1 MSDVRIEVRD
11 NEETYVVSSDVGY
24 KYLNGRVTALEG
36 SLEKDLAD
44 KWAKALQEINNYL
57 SNLQVNIVGN
67 KIVDELPEVGAPG
80 ILYLVMNEAGTAYTS
95 YIYANDKWVKL
106 AVIDFSK
113 YVPITRMVN
122 WKTLDKDIVLTA
134 TDIGGDAT
142 IASGANAHAEGK
154 LTRAYGDMSH
164 GEGFQSW
171 AEGKCSHA
179 EGIASRATGEGA
191 HAEGTTTVASGLNS
205 HAEGSFT
212 KAAGDYS
219 HAEGAGCQAKGKAQH
234 VQGRYNVVDNDNKF
248 AVIIGNG
255 YGREFP
261 ELKPPKDPDSDLD
274 MTPPVGHS
282 NAYALDW
289 DGNVYLKGGVYVNCN
304 ADSTG
309 GTKLSLDVDSI
320 MGAIK
325 DELYNKVYPVGS
337 VYMTSD
343 DNFNPEEAFGGTWH
357 HVTDD
362 VYLKAVMSGGGTT
375 GGSTDHVITSSNL
388 PPHVHG
394 MKHTHNVSSKGYYAI
409 ATQKT
414 WQFETFGGKFADNS
428 ARYKVPMV
436 RTATS
441 SSPSG
446 EQRDCKT
453 TGSASITDTGT
464 GSFANAA
471 YHPGYYGVHIWER
484 RA

>member
-57 SNLQVNIVGN
+57 NNLQVNIVGN
-67 KIVDELPEVGAPG
+67 KIVDELPEVGDPG
-80 ILYLVMNEAGTAYTS
+80 ILYLVMNETGTAYTS

-113 YVPITRMVN
+113 YVPITRTVN
-122 WKTLDKDIVLTA
+122 EKALDTDIVLTA
-134 TDIGGDAT
+134 TDIGGDRT
-142 IASGANAHAEGK
+142 K
-154 LTRAYGDMSH
+154 
-164 GEGFQSW
+164 
-171 AEGKCSHA
+171 
-179 EGIASRATGEGA
+179 ATGE
-191 HAEGTTTVASGLNS
+191 NS
-205 HAEGSFT
+205 HAEGSQCE
-212 KAAGDYS
+212 ALGDCTHAEGFQAIARGLWAHAEGVQTRANGVNS
-219 HAEGAGCQAKGKAQH
+219 HAEGDGALASGHVSHAEGYGTEAAGEYQH
-234 VQGRYNVVDNDNKF
+234 VQGKHNVVDEANKF
-248 AVIIGNG
+248 ADIVGNG
-255 YGREFP
+255 ADI
-261 ELKPPKDPDSDLD
+261 LNK
-274 MTPPVGHS
+274 S

-289 DGNVYLKGGVYVNCN
+289 DGNLYLKGGVYVNCN

-320 MGAIK
+320 MNAIK
-325 DELYNKVYPVGS
+325 DQLYEKVYPVGS

-343 DNFNPEEAFGGTWH
+343 DNFNPAEVFGGTWH
-357 HVTDD
+357 HVTED
-362 VYLKAVMSGGGTT
+362 VYLKAVMSGGGST
-375 GGSTDHVITSSNL
+375 GGSTNHVIKTSNL

-409 ATQKT
+409 ATQKV
-414 WQFETFGGKFADNS
+414 WQFETFGGNFSDKS
-428 ARYKVPMV
+428 AKYKVPMV

-453 TGSASITDTGT
+453 TGVASITDTGT

>member
-1 MSDVRIEVRD
+1 MSDVKMEVRD
-11 NEETYVVSSDVGY
+11 NEETYVVSNDVGY

-57 SNLQVNIVGN
+57 NNLQVNIVGN
-67 KIVDELPEVGAPG
+67 KIVDELPEVGDPG

-113 YVPITRMVN
+113 YVPITRKVN
-122 WKTLDKDIVLTA
+122 EKTLDTDIVLTA
-134 TDIGGDAT
+134 TDIGGNNTQAT
-142 IASGANAHAEGK
+142 GQDSHAEGVDCKAQEHASHAEGRGTTASGDSSHAEGIGSIASGESSHAEGARG
-154 LTRAYGDMSH
+154 TTASGAASH
-164 GEGFQSW
+164 
-171 AEGKCSHA
+171 AEGTRTTAAGMCSHA
-179 EGIASRATGEGA
+179 EGTATIANGR
-191 HAEGTTTVASGLNS
+191 N
-205 HAEGSFT
+205 
-212 KAAGDYS
+212 
-219 HAEGAGCQAKGKAQH
+219 QH
-234 VQGRYNVVDNDNKF
+234 VQGRFNVADNDNKF
-248 AVIIGNG
+248 ADIVGNG
-255 YGREFP
+255 NSEGLETVR
-261 ELKPPKDPDSDLD
+261 
-274 MTPPVGHS
+274 S

-289 DGNVYLKGGVYVNCN
+289 DGNLYLKGGVYVNCD

-325 DELYNKVYPVGS
+325 DQLYEKVYPVGS

-343 DNFNPEEAFGGTWH
+343 DNFNPAEVFGGEWH

-414 WQFETFGGKFADNS
+414 WQFETFGGKFTDHS

>member
-1 MSDVRIEVRD
+1 MSDVRMEVRD

-57 SNLQVNIVGN
+57 NNLQVNIVGN
-67 KIVDELPEVGAPG
+67 KIVDELPEVGDQG

-113 YVPITRMVN
+113 YVPITRKVN
-122 WKTLDKDIVLTA
+122 EKALDTDIVLTA
-134 TDIGGDAT
+134 TDIGGDRT
-142 IASGANAHAEGK
+142 K
-154 LTRAYGDMSH
+154 
-164 GEGFQSW
+164 
-171 AEGKCSHA
+171 
-179 EGIASRATGEGA
+179 ATGE
-191 HAEGTTTVASGLNS
+191 NS
-205 HAEGSFT
+205 HAEGS
-212 KAAGDYS
+212 KCEALGNSS
-219 HAEGAGCQAKGKAQH
+219 HAEGVQTKASGLWSHAEGSQTRANGPSSHAEGTGSWATGSGSHAEGYGTEAAGEYQH
-234 VQGRYNVVDNDNKF
+234 VQGKHNVVDEANKF
-248 AVIIGNG
+248 ADIVGNG
-255 YGREFP
+255 ADI
-261 ELKPPKDPDSDLD
+261 LNK
-274 MTPPVGHS
+274 S

-320 MGAIK
+320 MNAIK
-325 DELYNKVYPVGS
+325 DQLYEKVYPVGS

-343 DNFNPEEAFGGTWH
+343 DNFNPAEVFGGTWH
-357 HVTDD
+357 HVTED
-362 VYLKAVMSGGGTT
+362 VYLKAVMSGGGST

-414 WQFETFGGKFADNS
+414 WQFETFGGKFSDKS
-428 ARYKVPMV
+428 AKYKVPMV

-453 TGSASITDTGT
+453 TGGASITDTGT

>member
-1 MSDVRIEVRD
+1 MSDVRMEVRD
-11 NEETYVVSSDVGY
+11 NEETYVTSNDVGY

-57 SNLQVNIVGN
+57 NNLQVNIVGN
-67 KIVDELPEVGAPG
+67 KIVDELPEVGDPG

-113 YVPITRMVN
+113 YVPITRKVN
-122 WKTLDKDIVLTA
+122 EKALDTDIVLTA
-134 TDIGGDAT
+134 TDIGGDRTKAT
-142 IASGANAHAEGK
+142 GENSHAEGTQCEA
-154 LTRAYGDMSH
+154 LGDS
-164 GEGFQSW
+164 
-171 AEGKCSHA
+171 SHA
-179 EGIASRATGEGA
+179 EGIQTKASGLWSHVEGSQTRANGPGS
-191 HAEGTTTVASGLNS
+191 HAEGTGSWATGPSS
-205 HAEGSFT
+205 HAEGYGT
-212 KAAGDYS
+212 EAAGKY
-219 HAEGAGCQAKGKAQH
+219 QH
-234 VQGRYNVVDNDNKF
+234 VQGKHNVIDEANKF
-248 AVIIGNG
+248 ADIVGNG
-255 YGREFP
+255 ADI
-261 ELKPPKDPDSDLD
+261 LNK
-274 MTPPVGHS
+274 S

-289 DGNVYLKGGVYVNCN
+289 DGNLYLKGGVYVNCN

-325 DELYNKVYPVGS
+325 DQLYEKVYPVGS

-343 DNFNPEEAFGGTWH
+343 DNFNPEEVFGGTWH

-362 VYLKAVMSGGGTT
+362 VYLKAVMSGGGST
-375 GGSTDHVITSSNL
+375 GGSTDHVITASNL

-394 MKHTHNVSSKGYYAI
+394 MRHTHNVSSKGYYAI
-409 ATQKT
+409 ATQKV
-414 WQFETFGGKFADNS
+414 WQFETFGGKFTDHS

>member
-1 MSDVRIEVRD
+1 MSDVRMEVRD
-11 NEETYVVSSDVGY
+11 SEETYVVSSDVGY

-57 SNLQVNIVGN
+57 NNLQVNIVGN
-67 KIVDELPEVGAPG
+67 KIVDELPEVGDPG

-113 YVPITRMVN
+113 YVPITRKVN
-122 WKTLDKDIVLTA
+122 EKTLDTDIVLTA
-134 TDIGGDAT
+134 TDIGGDRTKAT
-142 IASGANAHAEGK
+142 GENSHAEGTQCEA
-154 LTRAYGDMSH
+154 LGDS
-164 GEGFQSW
+164 
-171 AEGKCSHA
+171 SHA
-179 EGIASRATGEGA
+179 EGIQTKASGLWSHVEGSQTRANGPGS
-191 HAEGTTTVASGLNS
+191 HAEGTGSWATGPSS
-205 HAEGSFT
+205 HAEGYGT
-212 KAAGDYS
+212 EAAGEY
-219 HAEGAGCQAKGKAQH
+219 QH
-234 VQGRYNVVDNDNKF
+234 VQGKHNVIDEANKF
-248 AVIIGNG
+248 ADIVGNG
-255 YGREFP
+255 ADI
-261 ELKPPKDPDSDLD
+261 LNK
-274 MTPPVGHS
+274 S

-289 DGNVYLKGGVYVNCN
+289 DGNLYLKGGVYVNCN

-325 DELYNKVYPVGS
+325 DQLYEKVYPVGS

-343 DNFNPEEAFGGTWH
+343 DNFNPEEVFGGTWH

-362 VYLKAVMSGGGTT
+362 VYLKAVMSGGGST

-394 MKHTHNVSSKGYYAI
+394 MRHTHNVSSKGYYAI
-409 ATQKT
+409 ATQKV
-414 WQFETFGGKFADNS
+414 WQFETFGGKFTDHS
-428 ARYKVPMV
+428 AKYKVPMV

-464 GSFANAA
+464 GSFENAA

-484 RA
+484 MA

>member
-57 SNLQVNIVGN
+57 NNLQVNIVGN
-67 KIVDELPEVGAPG
+67 KIVDELPEVGDPG
-80 ILYLVMNEAGTAYTS
+80 ILYLVMNETGTAYTS

-113 YVPITRMVN
+113 YVPITRTVN
-122 WKTLDKDIVLTA
+122 EKALDTDIVLTA
-134 TDIGGDAT
+134 TDIGGDRTKAT
-142 IASGANAHAEGK
+142 GENYHAEGSQCEALGDCTHAEGFQAIARGLWAHAEGVQ
-154 LTRAYGDMSH
+154 TRANG
-164 GEGFQSW
+164 
-171 AEGKCSHA
+171 
-179 EGIASRATGEGA
+179 
-191 HAEGTTTVASGLNS
+191 VNS
-205 HAEGSFT
+205 HAEGDGALAS
-212 KAAGDYS
+212 GHVS
-219 HAEGAGCQAKGKAQH
+219 HAEGYGTEAAGEYQH
-234 VQGRYNVVDNDNKF
+234 VQGKHNVVDEANKF
-248 AVIIGNG
+248 ADIVGNG
-255 YGREFP
+255 ADI
-261 ELKPPKDPDSDLD
+261 LNK
-274 MTPPVGHS
+274 S

-289 DGNVYLKGGVYVNCN
+289 DGNLYLKGGVYVNCN

-320 MGAIK
+320 MNAIK
-325 DELYNKVYPVGS
+325 DQLYEKVYPVGS

-343 DNFNPEEAFGGTWH
+343 DNFNPAEVFGGTWH
-357 HVTDD
+357 HVTED
-362 VYLKAVMSGGGTT
+362 VYLKAVMSGGGST
-375 GGSTDHVITSSNL
+375 GGSTDHVITTSNL

-409 ATQKT
+409 ATQKV
-414 WQFETFGGKFADNS
+414 WQFETFGGNFSDKS
-428 ARYKVPMV
+428 AKYKVPMV

-453 TGSASITDTGT
+453 TGVASITDTGT

>member
-1 MSDVRIEVRD
+1 MSDVKIEVRD
-11 NEETYVVSSDVGY
+11 SEETYVVSSDVGY

-67 KIVDELPEVGAPG
+67 KIVDELPEVGEPG

-113 YVPITRMVN
+113 YVPITRKVN
-122 WKTLDKDIVLTA
+122 EKTLDTDIVLTA
-134 TDIGGDAT
+134 TDIGGQDTQAT
-142 IASGANAHAEGK
+142 GQDSHAEGIRSKATGNFSHAEGGGTTASGDSSHAEGRGPIASGESSHAEGARR
-154 LTRAYGDMSH
+154 TTASGPASH
-164 GEGFQSW
+164 
-171 AEGKCSHA
+171 AEGTNTTAAGMCSHA
-179 EGIASRATGEGA
+179 EGTATIANGR
-191 HAEGTTTVASGLNS
+191 N
-205 HAEGSFT
+205 
-212 KAAGDYS
+212 
-219 HAEGAGCQAKGKAQH
+219 QH
-234 VQGRYNVVDNDNKF
+234 VQGRFNVADNDNKF
-248 AVIIGNG
+248 ADIVGNG
-255 YGREFP
+255 SSEGSETER
-261 ELKPPKDPDSDLD
+261 
-274 MTPPVGHS
+274 S

-289 DGNVYLKGGVYVNCN
+289 DGNLYLKGGVYVNCN

-325 DELYNKVYPVGS
+325 DQLYEKVYPVGS

-343 DNFNPEEAFGGTWH
+343 DNFNPAEVFGGTWH

-414 WQFETFGGKFADNS
+414 WQFETFGGRFADNS

>member
-1 MSDVRIEVRD
+1 MSDVKIEVRD

-57 SNLQVNIVGN
+57 NNLQVNIVGN
-67 KIVDELPEVGAPG
+67 KIVDELPEVGDPG

-113 YVPITRMVN
+113 YVPITRKVN
-122 WKTLDKDIVLTA
+122 EKALDTDIVLTA
-134 TDIGGDAT
+134 TDIGGDRT
-142 IASGANAHAEGK
+142 K
-154 LTRAYGDMSH
+154 
-164 GEGFQSW
+164 
-171 AEGKCSHA
+171 
-179 EGIASRATGEGA
+179 ATGE
-191 HAEGTTTVASGLNS
+191 NS
-205 HAEGSFT
+205 HAEGSQCEALSDCTHAEGFQ
-212 KAAGDYS
+212 AIARGLYS
-219 HAEGAGCQAKGKAQH
+219 HAEGYQTRANGVISHAEGDGAWASGYASHAEGYGTKAAGEYQH
-234 VQGRYNVVDNDNKF
+234 VQGKHNVIDEANKF
-248 AVIIGNG
+248 ADIVGNG
-255 YGREFP
+255 ADI
-261 ELKPPKDPDSDLD
+261 LNK
-274 MTPPVGHS
+274 S

-289 DGNVYLKGGVYVNCN
+289 DGNLYLKGGVYVNCN

-320 MGAIK
+320 MNAIK
-325 DELYNKVYPVGS
+325 DQLYEKVYPVGS

-343 DNFNPEEAFGGTWH
+343 DNFNPAEVFGGTWH
-357 HVTDD
+357 HVTED
-362 VYLKAVMSGGGTT
+362 VYLKAVMSGGGST
-375 GGSTDHVITSSNL
+375 GGATDHVITSSNL

-414 WQFETFGGKFADNS
+414 WQFETFGGKFTDKS
-428 ARYKVPMV
+428 AKYKVPMV

-464 GSFANAA
+464 GSFENAA

>member
-57 SNLQVNIVGN
+57 NNLQVNIVGN
-67 KIVDELPEVGAPG
+67 KIVDELPEVGDPG
-80 ILYLVMNEAGTAYTS
+80 ILYLVMNETGTAYTS

-113 YVPITRMVN
+113 YVPITRTVN
-122 WKTLDKDIVLTA
+122 EKALDTDIVLTA
-134 TDIGGDAT
+134 TDIGGDRT
-142 IASGANAHAEGK
+142 K
-154 LTRAYGDMSH
+154 
-164 GEGFQSW
+164 
-171 AEGKCSHA
+171 
-179 EGIASRATGEGA
+179 ATGE
-191 HAEGTTTVASGLNS
+191 NS
-205 HAEGSFT
+205 HAEGSQCE
-212 KAAGDYS
+212 ALGDCTHAEGFQAIARGLWAHAEGVQTRANGVNS
-219 HAEGAGCQAKGKAQH
+219 HAEGDGALASGHVSHAEGYGTEAAGEYQH
-234 VQGRYNVVDNDNKF
+234 VQGKHNVVDEANKF
-248 AVIIGNG
+248 ADIVGNG
-255 YGREFP
+255 VDI
-261 ELKPPKDPDSDLD
+261 LNK
-274 MTPPVGHS
+274 S

-289 DGNVYLKGGVYVNCN
+289 DGNLYLKGGVYVNCN

-320 MGAIK
+320 MNAIK
-325 DELYNKVYPVGS
+325 DQLYEKVYPVGS

-343 DNFNPEEAFGGTWH
+343 DNFNPAEVFGGTWH
-357 HVTDD
+357 HVTED
-362 VYLKAVMSGGGTT
+362 VYLKAVMSGGGST
-375 GGSTDHVITSSNL
+375 GGSTDHVITTSNL

-409 ATQKT
+409 ATQKV
-414 WQFETFGGKFADNS
+414 WQFETFGGNFSDKS
-428 ARYKVPMV
+428 AKYKVPMV

-453 TGSASITDTGT
+453 TGGASITDTGT

>member
-1 MSDVRIEVRD
+1 MSDVRMEVRD
-11 NEETYVVSSDVGY
+11 SEETYVVSSDVGY

-57 SNLQVNIVGN
+57 NNLQVNIVGN
-67 KIVDELPEVGAPG
+67 KIVDVLPEVGEPG

-113 YVPITRMVN
+113 YVPITRKVN
-122 WKTLDKDIVLTA
+122 EKTLDTDIVLTA
-134 TDIGGDAT
+134 TDIGGDRTKAT
-142 IASGANAHAEGK
+142 GENSHAEGTQCEA
-154 LTRAYGDMSH
+154 LGDS
-164 GEGFQSW
+164 
-171 AEGKCSHA
+171 SHA
-179 EGIASRATGEGA
+179 EGIQTKASGLWSHVEGSQTRANGPGS
-191 HAEGTTTVASGLNS
+191 HAEGTGSWATGPSS
-205 HAEGSFT
+205 HAEGYGT
-212 KAAGDYS
+212 EAAGEY
-219 HAEGAGCQAKGKAQH
+219 QH
-234 VQGRYNVVDNDNKF
+234 VQGKHNVVDEANKF
-248 AVIIGNG
+248 ADIVGNG
-255 YGREFP
+255 ADI
-261 ELKPPKDPDSDLD
+261 LNK
-274 MTPPVGHS
+274 S

-289 DGNVYLKGGVYVNCN
+289 DGNLYLKGGVYVNCN

-309 GTKLSLDVDSI
+309 GTKLSLYVDSI

-325 DELYNKVYPVGS
+325 DQLYEKVYPVGS

-343 DNFNPEEAFGGTWH
+343 DNFNPEAVFGGSWH

-362 VYLKAVMSGGGTT
+362 VYLKAVMSGGGST
-375 GGSTDHVITSSNL
+375 GGSTDHVITPSNL

-409 ATQKT
+409 VTQKV
-414 WQFETFGGKFADNS
+414 WQFETFGGKFVDNS
-428 ARYKVPMV
+428 AKYKIPMV

-453 TGSASITDTGT
+453 TGGASITDTGT

>member
-57 SNLQVNIVGN
+57 NNLQVNIVGN
-67 KIVDELPEVGAPG
+67 KIVDELPEVGDPG

-113 YVPITRMVN
+113 YVPITRKVN
-122 WKTLDKDIVLTA
+122 EKTLDTDIVLTA
-134 TDIGGDAT
+134 TDVGGRDTQAT
-142 IASGANAHAEGK
+142 GENSHAEGQG
-154 LTRAYGDMSH
+154 TTASGDS
-164 GEGFQSW
+164 
-171 AEGKCSHA
+171 SHA
-179 EGIASRATGEGA
+179 EGIGSI
-191 HAEGTTTVASGLNS
+191 ASGES
-205 HAEGSFT
+205 
-212 KAAGDYS
+212 S
-219 HAEGAGCQAKGKAQH
+219 HAEGARGTTASGAASHAEGTRTTAAGITSHAEGTATIANGRNQH
-234 VQGRYNVVDNDNKF
+234 VQGRFNVADNDNKF
-248 AVIIGNG
+248 ADIVGNG
-255 YGREFP
+255 SSEGLETVR
-261 ELKPPKDPDSDLD
+261 
-274 MTPPVGHS
+274 S

-289 DGNVYLKGGVYVNCN
+289 DGNLYLKGGVYVNCN

-325 DELYNKVYPVGS
+325 DQLYEKVYPVGS

-343 DNFNPEEAFGGTWH
+343 DNFNPAEVFGGTWH

-394 MKHTHNVSSKGYYAI
+394 MRHTHNVSSKGYYAC

-414 WQFETFGGKFADNS
+414 WQFETFGGKVTDNS
-428 ARYKVPMV
+428 AKYKVPMV

-453 TGSASITDTGT
+453 TGSASISDTGN

-484 RA
+484 KA

>member
-1 MSDVRIEVRD
+1 MSDVRMEVRD
-11 NEETYVVSSDVGY
+11 NEETYVTSNDVGY

-57 SNLQVNIVGN
+57 NNLQVNIVGN
-67 KIVDELPEVGAPG
+67 KIVDELPEVGDPG

-113 YVPITRMVN
+113 YVPITRKVN
-122 WKTLDKDIVLTA
+122 EKALDTDIVLTA
-134 TDIGGDAT
+134 TDIGGDRTKAT
-142 IASGANAHAEGK
+142 GENSHAEGTQCEA
-154 LTRAYGDMSH
+154 LGDS
-164 GEGFQSW
+164 
-171 AEGKCSHA
+171 SHA
-179 EGIASRATGEGA
+179 EGIQTKASGLWSHVEGSQTRANGPGS
-191 HAEGTTTVASGLNS
+191 HAEGTGSWATGPSS
-205 HAEGSFT
+205 HAEGYGT
-212 KAAGDYS
+212 EAAGKY
-219 HAEGAGCQAKGKAQH
+219 QH
-234 VQGRYNVVDNDNKF
+234 VQGKHNVIDEANKF
-248 AVIIGNG
+248 ADIVGNG
-255 YGREFP
+255 ADI
-261 ELKPPKDPDSDLD
+261 LNK
-274 MTPPVGHS
+274 S

-289 DGNVYLKGGVYVNCN
+289 DGNLYLKGGVYVNCN

-325 DELYNKVYPVGS
+325 DQLYEKVYPVGS

-343 DNFNPEEAFGGTWH
+343 DNFNPEEVFGGTWH

-362 VYLKAVMSGGGTT
+362 VYLKAVMSGGGST
-375 GGSTDHVITSSNL
+375 GGSTDHVITASNL

-394 MKHTHNVSSKGYYAI
+394 MRHTHNVSSKGYCAI
-409 ATQKT
+409 ATQKV
-414 WQFETFGGKFADNS
+414 WQFETFGGKFTDHS

>member
-1 MSDVRIEVRD
+1 MSDVRMEVRD

-57 SNLQVNIVGN
+57 NNLQVNIVGN
-67 KIVDELPEVGAPG
+67 KIVDELPEVGEPG

-113 YVPITRMVN
+113 YVPITRKVN
-122 WKTLDKDIVLTA
+122 EKALDTDIVLTA
-134 TDIGGDAT
+134 TDIGGLRT
-142 IASGANAHAEGK
+142 MASGSQSHAEGTDSKALGDDSHAEGWSCTASGDGSHSEGRQSVASGKASHAEGYRMSTASGVASHAEGK
-154 LTRAYGDMSH
+154 GTLAQGNS
-164 GEGFQSW
+164 
-171 AEGKCSHA
+171 SHA
-179 EGIASRATGEGA
+179 EGLFTIAYGE
-191 HAEGTTTVASGLNS
+191 E
-205 HAEGSFT
+205 
-212 KAAGDYS
+212 
-219 HAEGAGCQAKGKAQH
+219 QH
-234 VQGRYNVVDNDNKF
+234 VQGRCNVADNDNKF
-248 AVIIGNG
+248 ADIVGNG
-255 YGREFP
+255 TDTENR
-261 ELKPPKDPDSDLD
+261 
-274 MTPPVGHS
+274 S

-289 DGNVYLKGGVYVNCN
+289 DGNLYLKGGVYVNCN

-325 DELYNKVYPVGS
+325 DQLYEKVYPVGS

-343 DNFNPEEAFGGTWH
+343 DNFNPEAVFGGTWH

-362 VYLKAVMSGGGTT
+362 VYLKAVMSGGGST

-394 MKHTHNVSSKGYYAI
+394 MKHTHSVSSKGYYTI
-409 ATQKT
+409 ATQKV
-414 WQFETFGGKFADNS
+414 WQFETFGGKFVDNS
-428 ARYKVPMV
+428 AKYKVPMV

-464 GSFANAA
+464 GSFENAA

>member
-24 KYLNGRVTALEG
+24 KYLNGRVTAIEG

-57 SNLQVNIVGN
+57 NNLQVNIVGN
-67 KIVDELPEVGAPG
+67 KIVDELPEVGDPG
-80 ILYLVMNEAGTAYTS
+80 ILYLVMNETGTAYTS

-113 YVPITRMVN
+113 YVPITRTVN
-122 WKTLDKDIVLTA
+122 EKALDTDIVLTA
-134 TDIGGDAT
+134 TDIGGDRT
-142 IASGANAHAEGK
+142 K
-154 LTRAYGDMSH
+154 
-164 GEGFQSW
+164 
-171 AEGKCSHA
+171 
-179 EGIASRATGEGA
+179 ATGE
-191 HAEGTTTVASGLNS
+191 NS
-205 HAEGSFT
+205 HAEGSQCE
-212 KAAGDYS
+212 ALGDCTHAEGFQAIARGLWAHAEGVQTRANGVNS
-219 HAEGAGCQAKGKAQH
+219 HAEGDGALASGHVSHAEGYGTEAAGQYQH
-234 VQGRYNVVDNDNKF
+234 VQGKHNVVDEANKF
-248 AVIIGNG
+248 ADIVGNG
-255 YGREFP
+255 ADI
-261 ELKPPKDPDSDLD
+261 LNK
-274 MTPPVGHS
+274 S

-289 DGNVYLKGGVYVNCN
+289 DGNLYLKGGVYVNCN

-320 MGAIK
+320 MNAIK
-325 DELYNKVYPVGS
+325 DQLYEKVYPVGS

-343 DNFNPEEAFGGTWH
+343 DNFNPAEVFGGTWH
-357 HVTDD
+357 HVTED
-362 VYLKAVMSGGGTT
+362 VYLKAVMSGGGST
-375 GGSTDHVITSSNL
+375 GGSTDHVITTSNL

-409 ATQKT
+409 ATQKV
-414 WQFETFGGKFADNS
+414 WQFETFGGNFSDKS
-428 ARYKVPMV
+428 AKYKIPMV

-453 TGSASITDTGT
+453 TGVASITDTGT

>member
-1 MSDVRIEVRD
+1 MSDVRMEVRD
-11 NEETYVVSSDVGY
+11 NEETYVTSNDVGY

-57 SNLQVNIVGN
+57 NNLQVNIVGN
-67 KIVDELPEVGAPG
+67 KIVDELPEVGDPG

-113 YVPITRMVN
+113 YVPITRKVN
-122 WKTLDKDIVLTA
+122 EKALDKDIVLTA
-134 TDIGGDAT
+134 TDIGGHRTTAT
-142 IASGANAHAEGK
+142 GYASHAEGTESNATGYASHAEGRSDA
-154 LTRAYGDMSH
+154 LGYFSH
-164 GEGFQSW
+164 GEGQG
-171 AEGKCSHA
+171 A
-179 EGIASRATGEGA
+179 IAKGQ
-191 HAEGTTTVASGLNS
+191 VS
-205 HAEGSFT
+205 HAEGSDTFAT
-212 KAAGDYS
+212 GETS
-219 HAEGAGCQAKGKAQH
+219 HAEGCSTTAQGTYSHSEGYYAVANGNMQH
-234 VQGRYNVVDNDNKF
+234 VQGKYNIADNDNKF
-248 AVIIGNG
+248 ADIVGNG
-255 YGREFP
+255 ASNTNR
-261 ELKPPKDPDSDLD
+261 
-274 MTPPVGHS
+274 S

-289 DGNVYLKGGVYVNCN
+289 DGNLYLKGGVYVNCN

-325 DELYNKVYPVGS
+325 DQLYEKVYPVGS

-343 DNFNPEEAFGGTWH
+343 DNFNPEEVFGGTWH

-362 VYLKAVMSGGGTT
+362 VYLKAVMSGGGSK

-409 ATQKT
+409 ATQKV
-414 WQFETFGGKFADNS
+414 WQFETFGGKFVDHS
-428 ARYKVPMV
+428 AKYKVPMV

>member
-1 MSDVRIEVRD
+1 MSDVRMEVRD
-11 NEETYVVSSDVGY
+11 SEETYVVSSDVGY

-57 SNLQVNIVGN
+57 NNLQVNIVGN
-67 KIVDELPEVGAPG
+67 KIVDELPEVGDPG

-113 YVPITRMVN
+113 YVPITRKVN
-122 WKTLDKDIVLTA
+122 EKALDTDIVLTA
-134 TDIGGDAT
+134 TDIGGDRTKAT
-142 IASGANAHAEGK
+142 GENSHAEGTQCEA
-154 LTRAYGDMSH
+154 LGDS
-164 GEGFQSW
+164 
-171 AEGKCSHA
+171 SHA
-179 EGIASRATGEGA
+179 EGIQTKASGLWSHVEGSQTRANGPGS
-191 HAEGTTTVASGLNS
+191 HAEGTGSWATGPSS
-205 HAEGSFT
+205 HAEGYGT
-212 KAAGDYS
+212 EAAGKY
-219 HAEGAGCQAKGKAQH
+219 QH
-234 VQGRYNVVDNDNKF
+234 VQGKHNVIDEANKF
-248 AVIIGNG
+248 ADIVGNG
-255 YGREFP
+255 ADI
-261 ELKPPKDPDSDLD
+261 LNK
-274 MTPPVGHS
+274 S

-289 DGNVYLKGGVYVNCN
+289 DGNLYLKGGVYVNCN

-325 DELYNKVYPVGS
+325 DQLYEKVYPVGS

-343 DNFNPEEAFGGTWH
+343 DNFNPEEVFGGTWH

-362 VYLKAVMSGGGTT
+362 VYLKAVMSGGGSK
-375 GGSTDHVITSSNL
+375 GGSTDHVITASNL

-394 MKHTHNVSSKGYYAI
+394 MRHTHNVSSKGYYAI
-409 ATQKT
+409 ATQKV
-414 WQFETFGGKFADNS
+414 WQFETFGGKFTDHS

-464 GSFANAA
+464 GSFANVA

>member
-1 MSDVRIEVRD
+1 MSDVKIEVRD
-11 NEETYVVSSDVGY
+11 SEETYVVSSDVGY

-67 KIVDELPEVGAPG
+67 KIVDELPEVGEPG

-113 YVPITRMVN
+113 YVPITRKVN
-122 WKTLDKDIVLTA
+122 EKALDTDIVLTA
-134 TDIGGDAT
+134 TDIGGDRTKAT
-142 IASGANAHAEGK
+142 GENSHAEGTQCEA
-154 LTRAYGDMSH
+154 LGDS
-164 GEGFQSW
+164 
-171 AEGKCSHA
+171 SHA
-179 EGIASRATGEGA
+179 EGIQTK
-191 HAEGTTTVASGLNS
+191 ASGLWS
-205 HAEGSFT
+205 HAEGSQT
-212 KAAGDYS
+212 RANGPGS
-219 HAEGAGCQAKGKAQH
+219 HAEGTGSWATGSSSHAEGYGTEAAGEYQH
-234 VQGRYNVVDNDNKF
+234 VQGKHNVIDEANKF
-248 AVIIGNG
+248 AAIVGNG
-255 YGREFP
+255 ADI
-261 ELKPPKDPDSDLD
+261 LNK
-274 MTPPVGHS
+274 S

-289 DGNVYLKGGVYVNCN
+289 DGNLYLKGGVYVNCN

-320 MGAIK
+320 MGVIK
-325 DELYNKVYPVGS
+325 DQLYEKVYPVGS

-343 DNFNPEEAFGGTWH
+343 DNFNPAEVFGGEWH

-362 VYLKAVMSGGGTT
+362 VYLKAVMSGGGST
-375 GGSTDHVITSSNL
+375 GGSTNHVITSSNL

-414 WQFETFGGKFADNS
+414 WQFETFGGKFTDNS

-453 TGSASITDTGT
+453 TGSASISDTGT
-464 GSFANAA
+464 GSFENTA

>member
-1 MSDVRIEVRD
+1 MSDVRMEVRD

-44 KWAKALQEINNYL
+44 KWAKAIQEINNYL
-57 SNLQVNIVGN
+57 NNLQVNIVGN
-67 KIVDELPEVGAPG
+67 KIVDELPEVGDPG

-113 YVPITRMVN
+113 YVPITRKVN
-122 WKTLDKDIVLTA
+122 EKALDTDIILTA
-134 TDIGGDAT
+134 TDIGGDRTKAT
-142 IASGANAHAEGK
+142 GENSHAEGRG
-154 LTRAYGDMSH
+154 TTASGDS
-164 GEGFQSW
+164 
-171 AEGKCSHA
+171 SHA
-179 EGIASRATGEGA
+179 EGIGSI
-191 HAEGTTTVASGLNS
+191 ASGES
-205 HAEGSFT
+205 
-212 KAAGDYS
+212 S
-219 HAEGAGCQAKGKAQH
+219 HAEGARGTTASGSASHAEGTRTTAAGITSHAEGTATIANGRNQH
-234 VQGRYNVVDNDNKF
+234 VQGRFNVADNDNKF
-248 AVIIGNG
+248 ADIVGNG
-255 YGREFP
+255 NSEGLETVR
-261 ELKPPKDPDSDLD
+261 
-274 MTPPVGHS
+274 S

-289 DGNVYLKGGVYVNCN
+289 DGNLYLKGGVYVNCN

-325 DELYNKVYPVGS
+325 DQLYEKVYPVGS

-343 DNFNPEEAFGGTWH
+343 DNFNPEEVFGGTWH

-362 VYLKAVMSGGGTT
+362 VYLKAVMSGGGST
-375 GGSTDHVITSSNL
+375 GGSTDHVITPSNL

-394 MKHTHNVSSKGYYAI
+394 MRHTHNVSSKGYYAI
-409 ATQKT
+409 ATQKV
-414 WQFETFGGKFADNS
+414 WQFETFGGKFVDNS
-428 ARYKVPMV
+428 ARYKIPMV

-441 SSPSG
+441 SSPSA

-453 TGSASITDTGT
+453 TGGASISDTGT

>member
-1 MSDVRIEVRD
+1 MSDVKIEVRD
-11 NEETYVVSSDVGY
+11 SEETYVVSSDVGY

-67 KIVDELPEVGAPG
+67 KIVDELPEVGDPG

-113 YVPITRMVN
+113 YVPITRKVN
-122 WKTLDKDIVLTA
+122 EKALDTDIVLTA
-134 TDIGGDAT
+134 TDIGGYRTEAT
-142 IASGANAHAEGK
+142 GDNSHAEGA
-154 LTRAYGDMSH
+154 LTKATGGDSH
-164 GEGFQSW
+164 
-171 AEGKCSHA
+171 AEGTRCEALGDSSHAEGTQTKASGLCSHA
-179 EGIASRATGEGA
+179 EGNQTRAIGQGS
-191 HAEGTTTVASGLNS
+191 HAEGTGSFAKGQWS
-205 HAEGSFT
+205 HAEGYYT
-212 KAAGDYS
+212 EAAGKY
-219 HAEGAGCQAKGKAQH
+219 QH
-234 VQGRYNVVDNDNKF
+234 VQGRHNVIDESNRF
-248 AVIIGNG
+248 ADIVGNG
-255 YGREFP
+255 TDTMN
-261 ELKPPKDPDSDLD
+261 K
-274 MTPPVGHS
+274 S

-289 DGNVYLKGGVYVNCN
+289 RGNLYLKGGVYVNCN

-320 MGAIK
+320 MNAIK
-325 DELYNKVYPVGS
+325 DQLYEKVYPVGS

-343 DNFNPEEAFGGTWH
+343 DNFNPAEVFGGTWH
-357 HVTDD
+357 HVTED
-362 VYLKAVMSGGGTT
+362 VYLKAVMSGGGST
-375 GGSTDHVITSSNL
+375 GGSTDHIITASNL

-394 MKHTHNVSSKGYYAI
+394 MKHTHNVSSKGYNVI
-409 ATQKT
+409 ATQKV
-414 WQFETFGGKFADNS
+414 WQFETFGGKFTDKS

-453 TGSASITDTGT
+453 TGGASITDTGT

>member
-1 MSDVRIEVRD
+1 MSDVRMEVRD

-57 SNLQVNIVGN
+57 NNLQVNIVGN
-67 KIVDELPEVGAPG
+67 KIVDELPEVGDPG

-113 YVPITRMVN
+113 YVPITRKVN
-122 WKTLDKDIVLTA
+122 EKALDTDIILTA
-134 TDIGGDAT
+134 TDIGGRDTKAT
-142 IASGANAHAEGK
+142 GQDSHAEGRGTTASGDSSHAEGIGSIASGESSHAEGARG
-154 LTRAYGDMSH
+154 TTASGAASH
-164 GEGFQSW
+164 
-171 AEGKCSHA
+171 AEGTRTTAAGMCSHA
-179 EGIASRATGEGA
+179 EGTATIANGR
-191 HAEGTTTVASGLNS
+191 N
-205 HAEGSFT
+205 
-212 KAAGDYS
+212 
-219 HAEGAGCQAKGKAQH
+219 QH
-234 VQGRYNVVDNDNKF
+234 VQGRFNVADNDNKF
-248 AVIIGNG
+248 ADIVGNG
-255 YGREFP
+255 NSEGLETVR
-261 ELKPPKDPDSDLD
+261 
-274 MTPPVGHS
+274 S

-289 DGNVYLKGGVYVNCN
+289 EGNLYLKGGVYVNCD

-325 DELYNKVYPVGS
+325 DQLYEKVYPVGS

-343 DNFNPEEAFGGTWH
+343 DNFNPEEVFGGTWH

-362 VYLKAVMSGGGTT
+362 VYLKAVMSGGGST
-375 GGSTDHVITSSNL
+375 GGSTDHVITASNL

-394 MKHTHNVSSKGYYAI
+394 MRHTHNVSSKGYYAI
-409 ATQKT
+409 ATQKV
-414 WQFETFGGKFADNS
+414 WQFETFGGKFTDNS
-428 ARYKVPMV
+428 ARYKIPMV

-441 SSPSG
+441 SSPSA

-453 TGSASITDTGT
+453 TGGASISDTGT
-464 GSFANAA
+464 GSFENAA

>member
-1 MSDVRIEVRD
+1 MSDVKIEVRD
-11 NEETYVVSSDVGY
+11 SEETYVVSSDVGY
-24 KYLNGRVTALEG
+24 KYLDGRVTALEG

-57 SNLQVNIVGN
+57 NNLQVNIVGN
-67 KIVDELPEVGAPG
+67 KIVDVLPEVGEPG

-113 YVPITRMVN
+113 YVPITRKVN
-122 WKTLDKDIVLTA
+122 EKALDTDIVLTA
-134 TDIGGDAT
+134 TDIGGYRTKAT
-142 IASGANAHAEGK
+142 
-154 LTRAYGDMSH
+154 
-164 GEGFQSW
+164 GEN
-171 AEGKCSHA
+171 SHA
-179 EGIASRATGEGA
+179 EGTLTMATGENSHAEGTRGTTASGA
-191 HAEGTTTVASGLNS
+191 ASHAEGTTATASGLSS
-205 HAEGSFT
+205 HAEGTWTTAQGIS
-212 KAAGDYS
+212 S
-219 HAEGAGCQAKGKAQH
+219 HAEGLHTIANGDNQH
-234 VQGRYNVVDNDNKF
+234 VQGKYNIADEANKF
-248 AVIIGNG
+248 ADIVGNG
-255 YGREFP
+255 TDILER
-261 ELKPPKDPDSDLD
+261 
-274 MTPPVGHS
+274 S

-325 DELYNKVYPVGS
+325 NQLYEKVYPVGS

-343 DNFNPEEAFGGTWH
+343 DNFNPAEVFGGTWH

-362 VYLKAVMSGGGTT
+362 VYLKAVMSGGGST

-414 WQFETFGGKFADNS
+414 WQFETFGGKLTDHS
-428 ARYKVPMV
+428 ARYKLPMV

-453 TGSASITDTGT
+453 TGSASISDTGT
-464 GSFANAA
+464 GSFANTA

>member
-57 SNLQVNIVGN
+57 NNLQVNIVGN
-67 KIVDELPEVGAPG
+67 KIVDELPEVGDPG
-80 ILYLVMNEAGTAYTS
+80 ILYLVMNETGTAYTS

-113 YVPITRMVN
+113 YVPITRTVN
-122 WKTLDKDIVLTA
+122 EKALDTDIVLTA
-134 TDIGGDAT
+134 TDIGGDRT
-142 IASGANAHAEGK
+142 K
-154 LTRAYGDMSH
+154 
-164 GEGFQSW
+164 
-171 AEGKCSHA
+171 
-179 EGIASRATGEGA
+179 ATGE
-191 HAEGTTTVASGLNS
+191 NS
-205 HAEGSFT
+205 HAEGSQCE
-212 KAAGDYS
+212 ALGDCTHAEGFQAIARGLWAHAEGVQTRANGVNS
-219 HAEGAGCQAKGKAQH
+219 HAEGDGALASGHVSHAEGYGTEAAGEYQH
-234 VQGRYNVVDNDNKF
+234 VQGKHNVVDEANKF
-248 AVIIGNG
+248 ADIVGNG
-255 YGREFP
+255 ADI
-261 ELKPPKDPDSDLD
+261 LNK
-274 MTPPVGHS
+274 S

-289 DGNVYLKGGVYVNCN
+289 DGNLYLKGGVYVNCN

-320 MGAIK
+320 MNAIK
-325 DELYNKVYPVGS
+325 DQLYEKVYPVGS

-343 DNFNPEEAFGGTWH
+343 DNFNLAEVFGGTWH
-357 HVTDD
+357 HVTED
-362 VYLKAVMSGGGTT
+362 VYLKAVMSGGGST
-375 GGSTDHVITSSNL
+375 GGSTDHVITTSNL

-409 ATQKT
+409 ATQKV
-414 WQFETFGGKFADNS
+414 WQFETFGGNFSDKS
-428 ARYKVPMV
+428 AKYKVPMV

-453 TGSASITDTGT
+453 TGVASITDTGT

>member
-1 MSDVRIEVRD
+1 MSDVRMEVRD

-57 SNLQVNIVGN
+57 NNLQVNIVGN
-67 KIVDELPEVGAPG
+67 KIVDELPEVGDPG

-113 YVPITRMVN
+113 YVPITRKVN
-122 WKTLDKDIVLTA
+122 EKTLDTDIVLTA
-134 TDIGGDAT
+134 TDIGGNNTQAT
-142 IASGANAHAEGK
+142 GQDSHAEGVDCKAQEHASHAEGRGTTASGDSSHAEGIGSIASGESSHAEGARG
-154 LTRAYGDMSH
+154 TTASGAASH
-164 GEGFQSW
+164 
-171 AEGKCSHA
+171 AEGTRTTAAGMCSHA
-179 EGIASRATGEGA
+179 EGTATIANGR
-191 HAEGTTTVASGLNS
+191 N
-205 HAEGSFT
+205 
-212 KAAGDYS
+212 
-219 HAEGAGCQAKGKAQH
+219 QH
-234 VQGRYNVVDNDNKF
+234 VQGRFNVADNDNKF
-248 AVIIGNG
+248 ADIIGNG
-255 YGREFP
+255 KSEGLETVR
-261 ELKPPKDPDSDLD
+261 
-274 MTPPVGHS
+274 S

-289 DGNVYLKGGVYVNCN
+289 EGNLYLKSGVYVNCN

-325 DELYNKVYPVGS
+325 DQLYEKVYPVGS

-343 DNFNPEEAFGGTWH
+343 DNFNPEEVFGGTWH
-357 HVTDD
+357 HVTED
-362 VYLKAVMSGGGTT
+362 VYLKAVMSGGGST

-409 ATQKT
+409 ATQKV
-414 WQFETFGGKFADNS
+414 WQFETFGGKFTDNS

-464 GSFANAA
+464 GSFENAA

>member
-1 MSDVRIEVRD
+1 MSDVRMEVRD
-11 NEETYVVSSDVGY
+11 SEETYVVSSDVGY

-57 SNLQVNIVGN
+57 NNLQVNIVGN
-67 KIVDELPEVGAPG
+67 KIVDELPEVGDPG

-113 YVPITRMVN
+113 YVPITRKVN
-122 WKTLDKDIVLTA
+122 EKTLDTDIVLTA
-134 TDIGGDAT
+134 TDIGGDRTKAT
-142 IASGANAHAEGK
+142 GENSHAEGTQCEA
-154 LTRAYGDMSH
+154 LGDS
-164 GEGFQSW
+164 
-171 AEGKCSHA
+171 SHA
-179 EGIASRATGEGA
+179 EGIQTKASGLWSHVEGSQTRANGPGS
-191 HAEGTTTVASGLNS
+191 HAEGTGSWATGPSS
-205 HAEGSFT
+205 HAEGYGT
-212 KAAGDYS
+212 EAAGEY
-219 HAEGAGCQAKGKAQH
+219 QH
-234 VQGRYNVVDNDNKF
+234 VQGKHNVVDEANKF
-248 AVIIGNG
+248 ADIVGNG
-255 YGREFP
+255 ADI
-261 ELKPPKDPDSDLD
+261 LNK
-274 MTPPVGHS
+274 S

-289 DGNVYLKGGVYVNCN
+289 DGNLYLKGGVYVNCN

-325 DELYNKVYPVGS
+325 DQLYEKVYPVGS

-343 DNFNPEEAFGGTWH
+343 DNFNPEEVFGGTWH

-362 VYLKAVMSGGGTT
+362 VYLKAVMSGGGST
-375 GGSTDHVITSSNL
+375 GGSTNHVITASNL

-394 MKHTHNVSSKGYYAI
+394 MRHTHNVSSKGYYAI
-409 ATQKT
+409 ATQKV
-414 WQFETFGGKFADNS
+414 WQFETFGGKFTDNS
-428 ARYKVPMV
+428 AKYKVPMV

-464 GSFANAA
+464 GSFENAA

-484 RA
+484 KA

>member
-1 MSDVRIEVRD
+1 MSDVRMEVRD

-57 SNLQVNIVGN
+57 NNLQVNIVGN
-67 KIVDELPEVGAPG
+67 KIVDELPEVGDPG

-113 YVPITRMVN
+113 YVPITRKVN
-122 WKTLDKDIVLTA
+122 EKALDTDIVLTA
-134 TDIGGDAT
+134 TDIGGDRT
-142 IASGANAHAEGK
+142 K
-154 LTRAYGDMSH
+154 
-164 GEGFQSW
+164 
-171 AEGKCSHA
+171 
-179 EGIASRATGEGA
+179 ATGE
-191 HAEGTTTVASGLNS
+191 NS
-205 HAEGSFT
+205 HAEGSQCEALSDCTHAEGFQ
-212 KAAGDYS
+212 AIARGLWS
-219 HAEGAGCQAKGKAQH
+219 HAEGVQTRANGVNSHAEGDGAWASGHVSHAEGYGTEAAGEYQH
-234 VQGRYNVVDNDNKF
+234 VQGKHNVVDEANKF
-248 AVIIGNG
+248 ADIVGNG
-255 YGREFP
+255 ADI
-261 ELKPPKDPDSDLD
+261 LNK
-274 MTPPVGHS
+274 S

-289 DGNVYLKGGVYVNCN
+289 DGNLYLKGGVYVNCN

-325 DELYNKVYPVGS
+325 DQLYEKVYPVGS

-343 DNFNPEEAFGGTWH
+343 DNFNPAEVFGGTWH

-362 VYLKAVMSGGGTT
+362 VYLKAVMSGGGST

-394 MKHTHNVSSKGYYAI
+394 MRHTHNVSSKGYYAI
-409 ATQKT
+409 ATQKV
-414 WQFETFGGKFADNS
+414 WQFETFGGKFVDNS

>member
-57 SNLQVNIVGN
+57 NNLQVNIVGN
-67 KIVDELPEVGAPG
+67 KIVDELPEVGDPG
-80 ILYLVMNEAGTAYTS
+80 ILYLVMNETGTAYTS

-113 YVPITRMVN
+113 YVPITRTVN
-122 WKTLDKDIVLTA
+122 EKALDTDIVLTA
-134 TDIGGDAT
+134 TDIGGDRT
-142 IASGANAHAEGK
+142 K
-154 LTRAYGDMSH
+154 
-164 GEGFQSW
+164 
-171 AEGKCSHA
+171 
-179 EGIASRATGEGA
+179 ATGE
-191 HAEGTTTVASGLNS
+191 NS
-205 HAEGSFT
+205 HAEGSQCE
-212 KAAGDYS
+212 ALGDCTHAEGFQAIARGLWAHAEGVQTRANGVNS
-219 HAEGAGCQAKGKAQH
+219 HAEGDGALASGHVSHAEGYGTEAAGQYQH
-234 VQGRYNVVDNDNKF
+234 VQGKHNVVDEANKF
-248 AVIIGNG
+248 ADIVGNG
-255 YGREFP
+255 ADI
-261 ELKPPKDPDSDLD
+261 LNK
-274 MTPPVGHS
+274 S

-289 DGNVYLKGGVYVNCN
+289 DGNLYLKGGVYVNCN

-320 MGAIK
+320 MNAIK
-325 DELYNKVYPVGS
+325 DQLYEKVYPVGS

-343 DNFNPEEAFGGTWH
+343 DNFNPAEVFGGTWH
-357 HVTDD
+357 HVTED
-362 VYLKAVMSGGGTT
+362 VYLKAVMSGGGST
-375 GGSTDHVITSSNL
+375 GGSTDHVITTSNL

-409 ATQKT
+409 ATQKV
-414 WQFETFGGKFADNS
+414 WQFETFGGNFSDKS
-428 ARYKVPMV
+428 AKYKVPMV

-453 TGSASITDTGT
+453 TGVASITDTGT

>member
-1 MSDVRIEVRD
+1 MSDVKIEVRD
-11 NEETYVVSSDVGY
+11 SEETYVVSSDVGY
-24 KYLNGRVTALEG
+24 KYLDGRVTALEG

-57 SNLQVNIVGN
+57 NNLQVNIVGN
-67 KIVDELPEVGAPG
+67 KIVDVLPEVGEPG

-113 YVPITRMVN
+113 YVPITRKVN
-122 WKTLDKDIVLTA
+122 EKALDTDIVLTA
-134 TDIGGDAT
+134 TDIGGDRT
-142 IASGANAHAEGK
+142 K
-154 LTRAYGDMSH
+154 
-164 GEGFQSW
+164 
-171 AEGKCSHA
+171 
-179 EGIASRATGEGA
+179 ATGE
-191 HAEGTTTVASGLNS
+191 NS
-205 HAEGSFT
+205 HAEGSQCEALSDCTHAEGFQ
-212 KAAGDYS
+212 AIARGLWS
-219 HAEGAGCQAKGKAQH
+219 HAEGVQTRANGVNSHAEGDGAWASGHVSHAEGYGTEAAGEYQH
-234 VQGRYNVVDNDNKF
+234 VQGKHNVVDEANKF
-248 AVIIGNG
+248 ADIVGNG
-255 YGREFP
+255 ADI
-261 ELKPPKDPDSDLD
+261 LNK
-274 MTPPVGHS
+274 S

-289 DGNVYLKGGVYVNCN
+289 DGNLYLKGGVYVNCN

-325 DELYNKVYPVGS
+325 NQLYEKVYPVGS

-343 DNFNPEEAFGGTWH
+343 DNFNPAEVFGGTWH

-362 VYLKAVMSGGGTT
+362 VYLKAVMSGGGST

-409 ATQKT
+409 ATQKV
-414 WQFETFGGKFADNS
+414 WQFETFGGKFTDHS
-428 ARYKVPMV
+428 AKYKLPMV

-453 TGSASITDTGT
+453 TGGASITDTGT

>member
-1 MSDVRIEVRD
+1 MSDVRMEVRD

-57 SNLQVNIVGN
+57 NNLQVNIVGN
-67 KIVDELPEVGAPG
+67 KIVDELPEVGDPG

-113 YVPITRMVN
+113 YVPITRKVN
-122 WKTLDKDIVLTA
+122 EKALDTDIVLTA
-134 TDIGGDAT
+134 TDIGGDRTKAT
-142 IASGANAHAEGK
+142 GENSHAEGTQCEA
-154 LTRAYGDMSH
+154 LGDS
-164 GEGFQSW
+164 
-171 AEGKCSHA
+171 SHA
-179 EGIASRATGEGA
+179 EGIQTKASGLWSHVEGSQTRANGPGS
-191 HAEGTTTVASGLNS
+191 HAEGTGSWATGPSS
-205 HAEGSFT
+205 HAEGYGT
-212 KAAGDYS
+212 EAAGEY
-219 HAEGAGCQAKGKAQH
+219 QH
-234 VQGRYNVVDNDNKF
+234 VQGKHNVVDEANKF
-248 AVIIGNG
+248 ADIVGNG
-255 YGREFP
+255 ADI
-261 ELKPPKDPDSDLD
+261 LNK
-274 MTPPVGHS
+274 S

-289 DGNVYLKGGVYVNCN
+289 DGNLYLKGGVYVNCN

-325 DELYNKVYPVGS
+325 DQLYEKVYPVGS

-343 DNFNPEEAFGGTWH
+343 DNFNPEEVFGGTWH

-362 VYLKAVMSGGGTT
+362 VYLKAVMSGGGST

-394 MKHTHNVSSKGYYAI
+394 MRHTHNVSSKGYYAI
-409 ATQKT
+409 ATQKV
-414 WQFETFGGKFADNS
+414 WQFETFGGKFTDHS
-428 ARYKVPMV
+428 AKYKVPMV

-441 SSPSG
+441 SSPSA

>member
-1 MSDVRIEVRD
+1 MSDVRMEVRD

-57 SNLQVNIVGN
+57 NNLQVNIVGN
-67 KIVDELPEVGAPG
+67 KIVDELPEVGDPG

-113 YVPITRMVN
+113 YVPITRKVN
-122 WKTLDKDIVLTA
+122 EKTLDTDIVLTA
-134 TDIGGDAT
+134 TDIGGDRTKAT
-142 IASGANAHAEGK
+142 GENSHAEGTQCEA
-154 LTRAYGDMSH
+154 LGDS
-164 GEGFQSW
+164 
-171 AEGKCSHA
+171 SHA
-179 EGIASRATGEGA
+179 EGIQTKASGLWSHVEGSQTRANGPGS
-191 HAEGTTTVASGLNS
+191 HAEGTGSWATGPSS
-205 HAEGSFT
+205 HAEGYGT
-212 KAAGDYS
+212 EAAGEY
-219 HAEGAGCQAKGKAQH
+219 QH
-234 VQGRYNVVDNDNKF
+234 VQGKHNVIDEANKF
-248 AVIIGNG
+248 ADIVGNG
-255 YGREFP
+255 ADI
-261 ELKPPKDPDSDLD
+261 LNK
-274 MTPPVGHS
+274 S

-289 DGNVYLKGGVYVNCN
+289 DGNLYLKGGVYVNCN

-325 DELYNKVYPVGS
+325 DQLYEKVYPVGS

-343 DNFNPEEAFGGTWH
+343 DNFNPAEVFGGEWH

-362 VYLKAVMSGGGTT
+362 VYLKAVMSGGGST
-375 GGSTDHVITSSNL
+375 GGSTDHVIKSSNL

-394 MKHTHNVSSKGYYAI
+394 MRHTHNVSSKGYYAI
-409 ATQKT
+409 ATQKV
-414 WQFETFGGKFADNS
+414 WQFETFGGKFTDNS
-428 ARYKVPMV
+428 AKYKVPMV

-464 GSFANAA
+464 GSFENTA

>member
-1 MSDVRIEVRD
+1 MSDVRMEVRD
-11 NEETYVVSSDVGY
+11 SEETYVVSSDVGY

-57 SNLQVNIVGN
+57 NNLQVNIVGN
-67 KIVDELPEVGAPG
+67 KIVDELPEVGDPG

-113 YVPITRMVN
+113 YVPITRKVN
-122 WKTLDKDIVLTA
+122 EKALDTDIVLTA
-134 TDIGGDAT
+134 TDIGGDRT
-142 IASGANAHAEGK
+142 K
-154 LTRAYGDMSH
+154 
-164 GEGFQSW
+164 
-171 AEGKCSHA
+171 
-179 EGIASRATGEGA
+179 ATGE
-191 HAEGTTTVASGLNS
+191 NS
-205 HAEGSFT
+205 HAEGSQCEALSDCTHAEGFQ
-212 KAAGDYS
+212 AIARGLWS
-219 HAEGAGCQAKGKAQH
+219 HAEGVQTRANGVNSHAEGDGAWASGHVSHAEGYGTEAAGEYQH
-234 VQGRYNVVDNDNKF
+234 VQGKHNVVDEANKF
-248 AVIIGNG
+248 ADIVGNG
-255 YGREFP
+255 ADI
-261 ELKPPKDPDSDLD
+261 LNK
-274 MTPPVGHS
+274 S

-289 DGNVYLKGGVYVNCN
+289 DGNLYLKGGVYVNCN

-325 DELYNKVYPVGS
+325 DQLYEKVYPVGS

-343 DNFNPEEAFGGTWH
+343 DNFNPAEVFGGTWH

-362 VYLKAVMSGGGTT
+362 VYLKAVMSGGGST

-394 MKHTHNVSSKGYYAI
+394 MRHTHNVSSKGYYAI
-409 ATQKT
+409 ATQKV
-414 WQFETFGGKFADNS
+414 WQFETFGGKFTDNS
-428 ARYKVPMV
+428 AKYKVPMV

>member
-1 MSDVRIEVRD
+1 MSDVRIVVRD

-57 SNLQVNIVGN
+57 NNLQVNIVGN
-67 KIVDELPEVGAPG
+67 KIVDELPEVGDPG

-95 YIYANDKWVKL
+95 YIYANDMWVKL

-113 YVPITRMVN
+113 YVPITRKVN
-122 WKTLDKDIVLTA
+122 EKALDTDIVLTA
-134 TDIGGDAT
+134 TDIGGNNTKAT
-142 IASGANAHAEGK
+142 GQ
-154 LTRAYGDMSH
+154 D
-164 GEGFQSW
+164 
-171 AEGKCSHA
+171 SHA
-179 EGIASRATGEGA
+179 EGIRSKATG
-191 HAEGTTTVASGLNS
+191 NFS
-205 HAEGSFT
+205 HAEGVDCNA
-212 KAAGDYS
+212 KEHAS
-219 HAEGAGCQAKGKAQH
+219 HAEGQGTTASGDSSHAEGINSLAKGQSSHAEGYYTEAAGKYQH
-234 VQGRYNVVDNDNKF
+234 VQGRHNVVDESNRF
-248 AVIIGNG
+248 ADIVGNG
-255 YGREFP
+255 TDTMN
-261 ELKPPKDPDSDLD
+261 K
-274 MTPPVGHS
+274 S

-289 DGNVYLKGGVYVNCN
+289 KGNLRLKGNVYVSCN

-320 MGAIK
+320 MNAIK
-325 DELYNKVYPVGS
+325 DQLYAKVYPVGS

-343 DNFNPEEAFGGTWH
+343 DNFNPEEVFGGTWH
-357 HVTDD
+357 HVTED
-362 VYLKAVMSGGGTT
+362 VYLKAVMSGGGST

-414 WQFETFGGKFADNS
+414 WQFETFGGKLADKS
-428 ARYKVPMV
+428 EKYKIPMV

>member
-1 MSDVRIEVRD
+1 MSDVRMEVRD
-11 NEETYVVSSDVGY
+11 SEETYVVSSDVGY

-57 SNLQVNIVGN
+57 NNLQVNIVGN
-67 KIVDELPEVGAPG
+67 KIVDELPEVGDPG

-113 YVPITRMVN
+113 YVPITRKVN
-122 WKTLDKDIVLTA
+122 EKALDTDIVLTA
-134 TDIGGDAT
+134 TDIGGDRT
-142 IASGANAHAEGK
+142 K
-154 LTRAYGDMSH
+154 
-164 GEGFQSW
+164 
-171 AEGKCSHA
+171 
-179 EGIASRATGEGA
+179 ATGE
-191 HAEGTTTVASGLNS
+191 NS
-205 HAEGSFT
+205 HAEGSQCEALSDCTHAEGFQ
-212 KAAGDYS
+212 AIARGLWS
-219 HAEGAGCQAKGKAQH
+219 HAEGVQTRANGVNSHAEGDGAWASGHVSHAEGYGTEAAGEYQH
-234 VQGRYNVVDNDNKF
+234 VQGKHNVIDEANKF
-248 AVIIGNG
+248 ADIVGNG
-255 YGREFP
+255 ADI
-261 ELKPPKDPDSDLD
+261 LNK
-274 MTPPVGHS
+274 S

-289 DGNVYLKGGVYVNCN
+289 DGNLYLKGGVYVNCN

-325 DELYNKVYPVGS
+325 DQLYEKVYPVGS

-343 DNFNPEEAFGGTWH
+343 DNFNPEEVFGGTWH

-362 VYLKAVMSGGGTT
+362 VYLKAVMSGGGST
-375 GGSTDHVITSSNL
+375 GGATDHVITASNL
-388 PPHVHG
+388 PPHGHG
-394 MKHTHNVSSKGYYAI
+394 MRHTHNVSSKGYYAI
-409 ATQKT
+409 ATQKV
-414 WQFETFGGKFADNS
+414 WQFETFGGKFVDNS

>member
-1 MSDVRIEVRD
+1 MSDVRMEVRD

-57 SNLQVNIVGN
+57 NNLQVNIVGN
-67 KIVDELPEVGAPG
+67 KIVDKLPEVGDPG

-113 YVPITRMVN
+113 YVPITRKVN
-122 WKTLDKDIVLTA
+122 EKALDTDIVLTA
-134 TDIGGDAT
+134 TDIGGDRT
-142 IASGANAHAEGK
+142 K
-154 LTRAYGDMSH
+154 
-164 GEGFQSW
+164 
-171 AEGKCSHA
+171 
-179 EGIASRATGEGA
+179 ATGE
-191 HAEGTTTVASGLNS
+191 NS
-205 HAEGSFT
+205 HAEGT
-212 KAAGDYS
+212 QCEALGDSS
-219 HAEGAGCQAKGKAQH
+219 HAEGTQTKASGLWSHVEGSQTRANGPGSHAEGTGSWATGPSSHAEGYGTEAAGEYQH
-234 VQGRYNVVDNDNKF
+234 VQGKHNVIDEANKF
-248 AVIIGNG
+248 ADIVGNG
-255 YGREFP
+255 ADI
-261 ELKPPKDPDSDLD
+261 LNK
-274 MTPPVGHS
+274 S

-289 DGNVYLKGGVYVNCN
+289 NGNVYLKGGVYVNCN

-325 DELYNKVYPVGS
+325 DQLYEKVYPVGS

-343 DNFNPEEAFGGTWH
+343 DNFNPAEVFGGTWH
-357 HVTDD
+357 HVTED
-362 VYLKAVMSGGGTT
+362 VYLKAVMSGGGST
-375 GGSTDHVITSSNL
+375 GGSTDHVITASNL

-394 MKHTHNVSSKGYYAI
+394 MRHTHNVSSKGYYAI

-414 WQFETFGGKFADNS
+414 WQFETFGGKFTDNS

-464 GSFANAA
+464 GSFANVA

>member
-44 KWAKALQEINNYL
+44 KWTKALQEINNYL
-57 SNLQVNIVGN
+57 NNLQVNIVGN
-67 KIVDELPEVGAPG
+67 KIVDELPEVGDPG
-80 ILYLVMNEAGTAYTS
+80 ILYLVMNETGTAYTS

-113 YVPITRMVN
+113 YVPITRTVN
-122 WKTLDKDIVLTA
+122 EKALDTDIVLTA
-134 TDIGGDAT
+134 TDIGGDRT
-142 IASGANAHAEGK
+142 K
-154 LTRAYGDMSH
+154 
-164 GEGFQSW
+164 
-171 AEGKCSHA
+171 
-179 EGIASRATGEGA
+179 ATGE
-191 HAEGTTTVASGLNS
+191 NS
-205 HAEGSFT
+205 HAEGSQCE
-212 KAAGDYS
+212 ALGDCTHAEGFQAIARGLWAHAEGVQTRANGVNS
-219 HAEGAGCQAKGKAQH
+219 HAEGDGALASGHVSHAEGYGTEAAGEYQH
-234 VQGRYNVVDNDNKF
+234 VQGKHNVVDEANKF
-248 AVIIGNG
+248 ADIVGNG
-255 YGREFP
+255 ADI
-261 ELKPPKDPDSDLD
+261 LNK
-274 MTPPVGHS
+274 S

-289 DGNVYLKGGVYVNCN
+289 DGNLYLKGGVYVNCN

-320 MGAIK
+320 MNAIK
-325 DELYNKVYPVGS
+325 DQLYEKVYPVGS

-343 DNFNPEEAFGGTWH
+343 DNFNPAEVFGGTWH
-357 HVTDD
+357 HVTED
-362 VYLKAVMSGGGTT
+362 VYLKAVMSDGGST
-375 GGSTDHVITSSNL
+375 GGSTDHVITTSNL

-409 ATQKT
+409 ATQKV
-414 WQFETFGGKFADNS
+414 WQFETFGGNFSDKS
-428 ARYKVPMV
+428 AKYKVPMV

-453 TGSASITDTGT
+453 TGGASITDTGT

>member
-1 MSDVRIEVRD
+1 MSDVRMEVRD
-11 NEETYVVSSDVGY
+11 SEETYVVSSDVGY

-57 SNLQVNIVGN
+57 NNLQVNIVGN
-67 KIVDELPEVGAPG
+67 KIVDELPEVGDPG

-113 YVPITRMVN
+113 YVPITRKVN
-122 WKTLDKDIVLTA
+122 EKALDTDIILTA
-134 TDIGGDAT
+134 TDIGGNNTQAT
-142 IASGANAHAEGK
+142 GKDSHAEGVDCKAQEHASHAEGRGTTASGDSSHAEGIGSIASGESSHAEGARG
-154 LTRAYGDMSH
+154 TTASGAASH
-164 GEGFQSW
+164 
-171 AEGKCSHA
+171 AEGTRTTAAGMCSHA
-179 EGIASRATGEGA
+179 EGTATIANGR
-191 HAEGTTTVASGLNS
+191 N
-205 HAEGSFT
+205 
-212 KAAGDYS
+212 
-219 HAEGAGCQAKGKAQH
+219 QH
-234 VQGRYNVVDNDNKF
+234 VQGRFNVADNDNKF
-248 AVIIGNG
+248 ADIVGNG
-255 YGREFP
+255 NSEGLETVR
-261 ELKPPKDPDSDLD
+261 
-274 MTPPVGHS
+274 S

-289 DGNVYLKGGVYVNCN
+289 DGNLYLKGGVYVNCN

-325 DELYNKVYPVGS
+325 DQLYEKVYPVGS

-343 DNFNPEEAFGGTWH
+343 DNFNPEEVFGGTWH

-362 VYLKAVMSGGGTT
+362 VYLKAVMSGGGST
-375 GGSTDHVITSSNL
+375 GGSTDHVINSSNL

-394 MKHTHNVSSKGYYAI
+394 MRHTHNVSSKGYYAI

-414 WQFETFGGKFADNS
+414 WQFETFGGKFTDNS

-464 GSFANAA
+464 GSFENAA

>member
-1 MSDVRIEVRD
+1 MSDVRTEVRD

-57 SNLQVNIVGN
+57 NNLQVNIVGN
-67 KIVDELPEVGAPG
+67 KIVDELPEVGDPG

-113 YVPITRMVN
+113 YVPITRKVN
-122 WKTLDKDIVLTA
+122 EKALDTDIVLTA
-134 TDIGGDAT
+134 TDIGGDRTKAT
-142 IASGANAHAEGK
+142 GKNSHAEGT
-154 LTRAYGDMSH
+154 LTMATGDNSH
-164 GEGFQSW
+164 
-171 AEGKCSHA
+171 AEGTKCEAIGDSSHA
-179 EGIASRATGEGA
+179 EGIQTK
-191 HAEGTTTVASGLNS
+191 ASGLWS
-205 HAEGSFT
+205 HAEGSET
-212 KAAGDYS
+212 RANGPGS
-219 HAEGAGCQAKGKAQH
+219 HAEGTNSWATGPSSHAEGYGTEAAGEYQH
-234 VQGRYNVVDNDNKF
+234 VQGKHNVIDEANKF
-248 AVIIGNG
+248 ADIVGNG
-255 YGREFP
+255 ADI
-261 ELKPPKDPDSDLD
+261 LNK
-274 MTPPVGHS
+274 S

-289 DGNVYLKGGVYVNCN
+289 NGNLYLKGGVYVNCN

-320 MGAIK
+320 MNAIK
-325 DELYNKVYPVGS
+325 DQLYEKVYPVGS

-343 DNFNPEEAFGGTWH
+343 DNFNPAEVFGGTWH

-362 VYLKAVMSGGGTT
+362 VYLKAVMSGGGAT
-375 GGSTDHVITSSNL
+375 GGATDHVITSSNL

-414 WQFETFGGKFADNS
+414 WQFETFGGKFADKS
-428 ARYKVPMV
+428 EKYKIPMV

>member
-44 KWAKALQEINNYL
+44 KWAMALQEINNYL
-57 SNLQVNIVGN
+57 NNLQVNIVGN
-67 KIVDELPEVGAPG
+67 KIVDELPEVGDPG
-80 ILYLVMNEAGTAYTS
+80 ILYLVMNETGTAYTS

-113 YVPITRMVN
+113 YVPITRTVN
-122 WKTLDKDIVLTA
+122 EKALDTDIVLTA
-134 TDIGGDAT
+134 TDIGGDRT
-142 IASGANAHAEGK
+142 K
-154 LTRAYGDMSH
+154 
-164 GEGFQSW
+164 
-171 AEGKCSHA
+171 
-179 EGIASRATGEGA
+179 ATGE
-191 HAEGTTTVASGLNS
+191 NS
-205 HAEGSFT
+205 HAEGSQCE
-212 KAAGDYS
+212 ALGDCTHAEGFQAIARGLWAHAEGVQTRANGVNS
-219 HAEGAGCQAKGKAQH
+219 HAEGDGALASGHVSHAEGYGTEAAGEYQH
-234 VQGRYNVVDNDNKF
+234 VQGKHNVVDEANKF
-248 AVIIGNG
+248 ADIVGNG
-255 YGREFP
+255 VDI
-261 ELKPPKDPDSDLD
+261 LNK
-274 MTPPVGHS
+274 S

-289 DGNVYLKGGVYVNCN
+289 DGNLYLKGGVYVNCN

-320 MGAIK
+320 MNAIK
-325 DELYNKVYPVGS
+325 DQLYEKVYPVGS

-343 DNFNPEEAFGGTWH
+343 DNFNPAEVFGGTWH
-357 HVTDD
+357 HVTED
-362 VYLKAVMSGGGTT
+362 VYLKAVMSGGGST
-375 GGSTDHVITSSNL
+375 GGSTDHVITTSNL

-409 ATQKT
+409 ATQKV
-414 WQFETFGGKFADNS
+414 WQFETFGGKFSDKS
-428 ARYKVPMV
+428 AKYKVPMV

-453 TGSASITDTGT
+453 TGGASITDTGT

>member
-11 NEETYVVSSDVGY
+11 NEETHVVSSDVGY

-57 SNLQVNIVGN
+57 NNLQVNIVGN
-67 KIVDELPEVGAPG
+67 KIVDKLPEVGDPG

-113 YVPITRMVN
+113 YVPITRKVN
-122 WKTLDKDIVLTA
+122 EKALDTDIILTA
-134 TDIGGDAT
+134 TDIGGDRT
-142 IASGANAHAEGK
+142 
-154 LTRAYGDMSH
+154 T
-164 GEGFQSW
+164 
-171 AEGKCSHA
+171 
-179 EGIASRATGEGA
+179 ATGE
-191 HAEGTTTVASGLNS
+191 NS
-205 HAEGSFT
+205 HAEGGQCN
-212 KAAGDYS
+212 ALGDNSHSEGTQCEARGDSS
-219 HAEGAGCQAKGKAQH
+219 HAEGVKTKAIGLCSHVEGSNTIATGQGSHAEGTGSSATGQWSHAEGYDTEAAGEYQH
-234 VQGRYNVVDNDNKF
+234 VQGRHNVIDEANKF
-248 AVIIGNG
+248 ADIVGNG
-255 YGREFP
+255 A
-261 ELKPPKDPDSDLD
+261 DSLNK
-274 MTPPVGHS
+274 S

-289 DGNVYLKGGVYVNCN
+289 DGNLYLKGGVYVNCN

-320 MGAIK
+320 MNAIK
-325 DELYNKVYPVGS
+325 DQLYEKVYPVGS

-343 DNFNPEEAFGGTWH
+343 DNFNPAEVFGGTWH
-357 HVTDD
+357 HVIED
-362 VYLKAVMSGGGTT
+362 VYLKAVMSGGGST

-414 WQFETFGGKFADNS
+414 WQFETFGGKFTDKS
-428 ARYKVPMV
+428 AKYKIPMV

-453 TGSASITDTGT
+453 TGSASIADTGT

>member
-1 MSDVRIEVRD
+1 MSDVKIEVRD
-11 NEETYVVSSDVGY
+11 SEETYVVSSDVGY
-24 KYLNGRVTALEG
+24 KYLDGRVTALEG

-57 SNLQVNIVGN
+57 NNLQVNIVGN
-67 KIVDELPEVGAPG
+67 KIVDVLPEVGEPG

-113 YVPITRMVN
+113 YVPITRKVN
-122 WKTLDKDIVLTA
+122 EKALDTDIVLTA
-134 TDIGGDAT
+134 TDIGGYRTKAT
-142 IASGANAHAEGK
+142 
-154 LTRAYGDMSH
+154 
-164 GEGFQSW
+164 GEN
-171 AEGKCSHA
+171 SHA
-179 EGIASRATGEGA
+179 EGTLTMATGENSHAEGTRGTTASGA
-191 HAEGTTTVASGLNS
+191 ASHAEGTTATASGLSS
-205 HAEGSFT
+205 HAEGTWTTAQGIS
-212 KAAGDYS
+212 S
-219 HAEGAGCQAKGKAQH
+219 HAEGLHTIANGDNQH
-234 VQGRYNVVDNDNKF
+234 VQGKYNIADEANKF
-248 AVIIGNG
+248 ADIVGNG
-255 YGREFP
+255 TDILER
-261 ELKPPKDPDSDLD
+261 
-274 MTPPVGHS
+274 S

-325 DELYNKVYPVGS
+325 NQLYEKVYPVGS

-343 DNFNPEEAFGGTWH
+343 DNFNPAEVFGGTWH

-375 GGSTDHVITSSNL
+375 GGSKDHVITSSNL

-409 ATQKT
+409 ATQKV
-414 WQFETFGGKFADNS
+414 WQFETFGGKFTDHS
-428 ARYKVPMV
+428 AKYKVPMV

-453 TGSASITDTGT
+453 TGSASISDTGN

-484 RA
+484 MA